1 MGGGGNKAA
10 GGGIANHKWGG
21 VFAQRAQKNDRVSQ
35 LTSYIEEQMATLNKS
50 RKAGGKGRSANVQS
64 PKPGA
69 APKGLGNP
77 ENKDQVL
84 L

>member
-1 MGGGGNKAA
+1 MGGGQTKPK
-10 GGGIANHKWGG
+10 GIANHKWGG
-21 VFAQRAQKNDRVSQ
+21 VFAQNAQKNDRVSQ
-35 LTSYIEEQMATLNKS
+35 LTAYIQEQMETLEKN
-50 RKAGGKGRSANVQS
+50 RKGGAKGRASNVQA